1 MSPEYTVAAVN
12 GSPHVGMGNTAR
24 MIGMLRK
31 NLAPKGFAVEEIF
44 LSQYHIEPC
53 TGCALCL
60 EKGACWV
67 RDDYQNVARKVFDAD
82 AVILASPVYVF
93 NVTAQMKAFLDR
105 SVGYGHR
112 PREGWKPG
120 LALSVSAGYGETA
133 VVEYLGRVLRIFGA
147 FPVGL
152 FTAIAVRP
160 GEFLGLAAVEARA
173 QDLGRD
179 LARAVREGRRYP
191 ATDQDLHFWHFMGHL
206 IKEHRDFLQAD
217 DEHWR
222 KLGFFESFEAYVKQ
236 TRTPAQGSP
245 EMREA
250 WRRNMMAR
258 QQGRRAAC
266 GPAAPEAFPAEA
278 GSAREL
284 LEAMPRRLNREAARG
299 LSATYQFD
307 ISGEEEFTAHLV
319 IDNGSASYRE
329 GPAEKPDVVVK
340 APAAVWLAIA
350 RGEKNGAQAFM
361 AGEYRV
367 EGSLEFLM
375 KLRDLFPI

>member
-1 MSPEYTVAAVN
+1 MSPEYTVVAVN

-24 MIGMLRK
+24 MIGMLREI
-31 NLAPKGFAVEEIF
+31 LAGEGFELEEIF
-44 LSQYHIEPC
+44 LSQHHIEPC

-67 RDDYQNVARKVFDAD
+67 RDDYQDVARKVFDAD

-105 SVGYGHR
+105 SLGYGHR

-120 LALSVSAGYGETA
+120 LAVSVSAGYGETA

-160 GEFLGLAAVEARA
+160 GEFLGLAAVKARA
-173 QDLGRD
+173 QDLARD

-206 IKEHRDFLQAD
+206 IKEHREFLQAD

-222 KLGFFESFEAYVKQ
+222 KLGFYDSFEAYVKQ

-250 WRRNMMAR
+250 WMKNLMTR
-258 QQGRRAAC
+258 QQERGAASR
-266 GPAAPEAFPAEA
+266 PAPPEPSPLEA
-278 GSAREL
+278 RSAREL
-284 LEAMPRRLNREAARG
+284 LQAMPRALNRDAARG
-299 LSATYQFD
+299 LTAAYQFD
-307 ISGEEEFTAHLV
+307 ISGAEEFTAHLV
-319 IDNGSASYRE
+319 IENGSASYCN
-329 GPAEKPDVVVK
+329 GPADKPDVIIK
-340 APAAVWLAIA
+340 APAEVWLAIA

-367 EGSLEFLM
+367 EGDLELLV
-375 KLRDLFPI
+375 KLKDLFPI